1 MGKGQGK
8 GKGKT
13 KTKTNKQMTEK
24 KTVFLVLLL
33 FILLILLTV
42 YWNFEGMEVDE
53 TASLGAFKDDNQ
65 NQTNVITVVE
75 PKKAETN
82 GKTSD
87 WNLILVNKTHSIPQN
102 YLVNLKEV
110 EYGHS
115 VDERIA
121 EALTNMLT
129 DARKQGL
136 SPVICSSYRT
146 QQKQERL
153 YNDKV
158 NEYIWSGNSKETAK
172 DLASYWVA
180 IPGTGEH
187 QTGLAVDIVSSK
199 YQILDEKQE
208 QTKEQQWLIEN
219 SYKYGFILRY
229 PTEKKQITMI
239 NYEPWHYRYV
249 GVENALYIK
258 ENNICLEEYI
268 EYLKQFEN

>member
-1 MGKGQGK
+1 MNKIYLLQVTFDSWKYNHQVYSDLRLAKEGGKKWLENQFRK
-8 GKGKT
+8 EYE
-13 KTKTNKQMTEK
+13 N
-24 KTVFLVLLL
+24 L
-33 FILLILLTV
+33 F
-42 YWNFEGMEVDE
+42 EED
-53 TASLGAFKDDNQ
+53 
-65 NQTNVITVVE
+65 
-75 PKKAETN
+75 
-82 GKTSD
+82 
-87 WNLILVNKTHSIPQN
+87 
-102 YLVNLKEV
+102 LKEV

-121 EALTNMLT
+121 EALTNMLN